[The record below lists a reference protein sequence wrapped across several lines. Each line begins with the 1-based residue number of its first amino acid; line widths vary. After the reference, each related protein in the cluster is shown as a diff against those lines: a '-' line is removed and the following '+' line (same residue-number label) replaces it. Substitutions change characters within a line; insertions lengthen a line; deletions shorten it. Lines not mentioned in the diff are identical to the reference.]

1 MKIVHLTKEEQERL
15 LWWLHKPV
23 PPGPAKELD
32 ERLIRK
38 LS

>member
-1 MKIVHLTKEEQERL
+1 MKIVALTKEEQDRL
-15 LWWLHKPV
+15 LFWLHKPV
-23 PPGPAKELD
+23 PPGPEKELD